1 MLETRIL
8 ETKMLENNK
17 MLGNKVSQFL
27 SHGGAPLSSNPVRC
41 LSALFTLGLVLIAPQ
56 VQAEVSLQGKLEQG
70 ALMRGQAPAGT
81 QISLNGEAIKV
92 TPDGHF
98 TFGFD
103 RDGELSQQ
111 LTLVYPDG
119 LTEVKPLTLT
129 KREYDIQSVKGIS
142 SKIMKPDPVA
152 QERAAKDTAQV
163 KAARVTFSE
172 QTAFL
177 QAFIWPLT
185 GRISGVYGSQRIY
198 NDVPGNPHFGVDV
211 AAKTGTVVVAPAD
224 GVISLSVPDMFYSGG
239 TMVID
244 HGYGVSSS
252 FLHLS
257 KLYVNAGEAVKQGQ
271 AVAEVGATGRANGPH
286 LDWRVNWYQMRLDP
300 TTIVPPMATVLA
312 NEKANKAAKK
322 G

>member
-1 MLETRIL
+1 MFDYPNPHNQGQFDAAFLRFVCLQSIP
-8 ETKMLENNK
+8 
-17 MLGNKVSQFL
+17 KVLNIIVFSVL
-27 SHGGAPLSSNPVRC
+27 SL
-41 LSALFTLGLVLIAPQ
+41 LIMITNAK
-56 VQAEVSLQGKLEQG
+56 AEVSFQGKFEQG
-70 ALMRGQAPAGT
+70 ALIRGQAPAGT
-81 QISLNGEAIKV
+81 QVSLNGEALRV
-92 TPDGHF
+92 TPEGHF
-98 TFGFD
+98 VFGFD

-111 LTLVYPDG
+111 LSLVYPRG
-119 LTEVKPLTLT
+119 LTEIKPLTVA
-129 KREYDIQSVKGIS
+129 KRDYDIQRVTGIS
-142 SKIMKPDPVA
+142 NKIMKPDPIA

-163 KAARVTFSE
+163 KAARATFSK

-177 QAFIWPLT
+177 QEFIWPLT

-239 TMVID
+239 TMIID

-257 KLYVNAGEAVKQGQ
+257 KLYVQVGQTVKQGQ
-271 AVAEVGATGRANGPH
+271 ALAEVGATGRANGPH

-300 TTIVPPMATVLA
+300 TTLVPPMATVLA
-312 NEKANKAAKK
+312 KENAAKAAVSPK
-322 G
+322 

>member
-1 MLETRIL
+1 MLNAVPNALPKFFKTFPNTPSL
-8 ETKMLENNK
+8 SCKAAVLSLLTLFS
-17 MLGNKVSQFL
+17 LSTQAQVSFEGQF
-27 SHGGAPLSSNPVRC
+27 
-41 LSALFTLGLVLIAPQ
+41 
-56 VQAEVSLQGKLEQG
+56 EQG
-70 ALMRGQAPAGT
+70 ALIRGKAPAGT
-81 QISLNGEAIKV
+81 QISLNGEALKV

-98 TFGFD
+98 AFGFD
-103 RDGELSQQ
+103 RDAQLSQE
-111 LTLVYPDG
+111 LRLVYPDG
-119 LTEVKPLTLT
+119 LTEVKPLSVT
-129 KREYDIQSVKGIS
+129 KREYNIQSVKGIS
-142 SKIMKPDPVA
+142 NKIMKPDPVA

-163 KAARVTFSE
+163 KAARGTFSE

-177 QAFIWPLT
+177 QSFIWPLT

-239 TMVID
+239 TMIID

-257 KLYVNAGEAVKQGQ
+257 KLYVNAGETVKQGQ

-286 LDWRVNWYQMRLDP
+286 LDWRVNWFQMRLDP
-300 TTIVPPMATVLA
+300 TTIVPSMATVLA
-312 NEKANKAAKK
+312 AEKAQKAQKVAK
-322 G
+322 

>member
-1 MLETRIL
+1 MLNAVPNALPKLLKIL
-8 ETKMLENNK
+8 PNTPSRSCKIAILS
-17 MLGNKVSQFL
+17 LLTLFSLSTQAQVSFEGQF
-27 SHGGAPLSSNPVRC
+27 
-41 LSALFTLGLVLIAPQ
+41 
-56 VQAEVSLQGKLEQG
+56 EQG
-70 ALMRGQAPAGT
+70 ALIRGKAPAGT
-81 QISLNGEAIKV
+81 QISLNGEALKV

-98 TFGFD
+98 AFGFD
-103 RDGELSQQ
+103 RDAQLSQE
-111 LTLVYPDG
+111 LRLVYPDG
-119 LTEVKPLTLT
+119 LTEVKPLSVT
-129 KREYDIQSVKGIS
+129 KREYNIQSVKGIS
-142 SKIMKPDPVA
+142 NKIMKPDPVA

-163 KAARVTFSE
+163 KAARGTFSE

-177 QAFIWPLT
+177 QSFIWPLT

-239 TMVID
+239 TMIID

-257 KLYVNAGEAVKQGQ
+257 KLYVNAGETVKQGQ

-286 LDWRVNWYQMRLDP
+286 LDWRLNWFQMRLDP
-300 TTIVPPMATVLA
+300 TTIVPSMVTVLA
-312 NEKANKAAKK
+312 AEKAKK
-322 G
+322 

>member
-1 MLETRIL
+1 ML
-8 ETKMLENNK
+8 NA
-17 MLGNKVSQFL
+17 V
-27 SHGGAPLSSNPVRC
+27 PLLLKALRFSPSRPRC
-41 LSALFTLGLVLIAPQ
+41 RLFSLFMSGKC
-56 VQAEVSLQGKLEQG
+56 QATCCSLLTVVSLTAQAQVSFDGKFEQG
-70 ALMRGQAPAGT
+70 ALMRAKAPAGT
-81 QISLNGEAIKV
+81 QVSLNGEAVKV

-98 TFGFD
+98 AFGFD
-103 RDGELSQQ
+103 RDAQ
-111 LTLVYPDG
+111 LTQELRLVYPDG
-119 LTEVKPLTLT
+119 LTEVKPLTIA
-129 KREYDIQSVKGIS
+129 KREYNIQNVKGIS
-142 SKIMKPDPVA
+142 NKIMQPDPVA
-152 QERAAKDTAQV
+152 QARAAKDTAQV
-163 KAARVTFSE
+163 KAARGTFSE
-172 QTAFL
+172 QSAFL

-257 KLYVNAGEAVKQGQ
+257 KLYVNAGEMVKQGQ

-286 LDWRVNWYQMRLDP
+286 LDWRVNWFQMRLDP
-300 TTIVPPMATVLA
+300 TSIVPPMATVLA
-312 NEKANKAAKK
+312 AEKAKK
-322 G
+322 TAN

>member
-1 MLETRIL
+1 M
-8 ETKMLENNK
+8 
-17 MLGNKVSQFL
+17 
-27 SHGGAPLSSNPVRC
+27 
-41 LSALFTLGLVLIAPQ
+41 APQ
-56 VQAEVSLQGKLEQG
+56 VQAQVNLQGKLEQG
-70 ALMRGQAPAGT
+70 ALMRGHVAAGT
-81 QISLNGEAIKV
+81 QVALNGEAIKV
-92 TPDGHF
+92 TPDGNF
-98 TFGFD
+98 AFGFD

-111 LTLVYPDG
+111 LTLVYPSG
-119 LTEVKPLTLT
+119 LTEVKLLTLI

-152 QERAAKDTAQV
+152 QQRAAKDSAQV
-163 KAARVTFSE
+163 KAARASFSN
-172 QTAFL
+172 QTAFM
-177 QAFIWPLT
+177 QEFIWPLT

-257 KLYVNAGEAVKQGQ
+257 QLYVKTGEVVKQGQ

-312 NEKANKAAKK
+312 NEKAAVK

>member
-1 MLETRIL
+1 MFDSPTGSQLGLRELFSFHAAVVRS
-8 ETKMLENNK
+8 NK
-17 MLGNKVSQFL
+17 FKAVYAVVLTFMSQF
-27 SHGGAPLSSNPVRC
+27 AV
-41 LSALFTLGLVLIAPQ
+41 AD
-56 VQAEVSLQGKLEQG
+56 VSFEGKFEQG
-70 ALMRGQAPAGT
+70 ALIRAKAPAGT
-81 QISLNGEAIKV
+81 RVSLNGEAIKV
-92 TPDGHF
+92 TADGHF
-98 TFGFD
+98 AFGFE
-103 RDGELSQQ
+103 RDAKLKQQ

-119 LTEVKPLTLT
+119 LSEVKPLSVA
-129 KREYDIQSVKGIS
+129 KREYDIQHVKGIS
-142 SKIMKPDPVA
+142 NKIMKPDPVA

-163 KAARVTFSE
+163 KAARGTFSD

-177 QAFIWPLT
+177 QSFIWPLT

-257 KLYVNAGEAVKQGQ
+257 KLYVSQGQQVKQGQ
-271 AVAEVGATGRANGPH
+271 ALAEVGATGRANGPH
-286 LDWRVNWYQMRLDP
+286 LDWRLNWFQMRLDP
-300 TTIVPPMATVLA
+300 STIVPPMATVLA
-312 NEKANKAAKK
+312 PEKAKTPAQKTHK
-322 G
+322 

>member
-1 MLETRIL
+1 MFETHTPLRLFRRVFISGLRSARYSSTLLIL
-8 ETKMLENNK
+8 
-17 MLGNKVSQFL
+17 
-27 SHGGAPLSSNPVRC
+27 GAV
-41 LSALFTLGLVLIAPQ
+41 VMAPQ
-56 VQAEVSLQGKLEQG
+56 VQAQVNLQGKLEQG
-70 ALMRGQAPAGT
+70 ALMRGHVAAGT
-81 QISLNGEAIKV
+81 QVALNGEAIKV
-92 TPDGHF
+92 TPDGNF
-98 TFGFD
+98 AFGFD

-111 LTLVYPDG
+111 LTLVYPSG
-119 LTEVKPLTLT
+119 LTEVKLLTLI

-152 QERAAKDTAQV
+152 QQRAAKDSAQV
-163 KAARVTFSE
+163 KAARASFSN
-172 QTAFL
+172 QTAFM
-177 QAFIWPLT
+177 QEFIWPLT

-257 KLYVNAGEAVKQGQ
+257 QLYVKTGEVVKQGQ

-312 NEKANKAAKK
+312 NEKAAVK

>member
-1 MLETRIL
+1 MFETHIPSRLFHRVFISYL
-8 ETKMLENNK
+8 C
-17 MLGNKVSQFL
+17 SARY
-27 SHGGAPLSSNPVRC
+27 S
-41 LSALFTLGLVLIAPQ
+41 SALLILGSVLIAPQ
-56 VQAEVSLQGKLEQG
+56 VQAQVNLQGKLEQG
-70 ALMRGQAPAGT
+70 ALMRGHVPAGT
-81 QISLNGEAIKV
+81 QVALNGEAIKV
-92 TPDGHF
+92 TSDGNF
-98 TFGFD
+98 AFGFD

-111 LTLVYPDG
+111 LTLIYPSG

-152 QERAAKDTAQV
+152 QQRAAKDSAQV
-163 KAARVTFSE
+163 KAARASFSN
-172 QTAFL
+172 QTAFM
-177 QAFIWPLT
+177 QEFIWPLT

-257 KLYVNAGEAVKQGQ
+257 KLYVKTGEVVKQGQ
-271 AVAEVGATGRANGPH
+271 AVAEVGSTGRANGPH

-312 NEKANKAAKK
+312 NEKAAVKD
-322 G
+322 

>member
-1 MLETRIL
+1 MFDYP
-8 ETKMLENNK
+8 K
-17 MLGNKVSQFL
+17 
-27 SHGGAPLSSNPVRC
+27 PLS
-41 LSALFTLGLVLIAPQ
+41 LSQSCADFLRFICRQKIFKILNNIAFLTFSLLIMMTNANAQ
-56 VQAEVSLQGKLEQG
+56 VSFEGKFEQG
-70 ALMRGQAPAGT
+70 ALIRGQAPAGT
-81 QISLNGEAIKV
+81 QVSLNGEVLRV

-98 TFGFD
+98 AFGFD

-111 LTLVYPDG
+111 LALVYPSG
-119 LTEVKPLTLT
+119 LTEVKPLTVA
-129 KREYDIQSVKGIS
+129 KRQYDIQSVKGIS
-142 SKIMKPDPVA
+142 NKIMKPDPIA
-152 QERAAKDTAQV
+152 QERAARDTAQV
-163 KAARVTFSE
+163 KAARGTFSE

-177 QAFIWPLT
+177 QDFIWPLT

-239 TMVID
+239 TMIID

-257 KLYVNAGEAVKQGQ
+257 KLYVQAGDTVKQGQ
-271 AVAEVGATGRANGPH
+271 ALAEVGATGRANGPH

-300 TTIVPPMATVLA
+300 TTLVPPMATVLA
-312 NEKANKAAKK
+312 KEKAAVSPK
-322 G
+322 

>member
-1 MLETRIL
+1 MKMFETHIPPRLFHRVFISCL
-8 ETKMLENNK
+8 RSAR
-17 MLGNKVSQFL
+17 G
-27 SHGGAPLSSNPVRC
+27 
-41 LSALFTLGLVLIAPQ
+41 LSALLILGSVLIAPQ
-56 VQAEVSLQGKLEQG
+56 VQAQVNLQGKLEQG
-70 ALMRGQAPAGT
+70 ALMRGHVPAGT
-81 QISLNGEAIKV
+81 QVALNGEAIKV
-92 TPDGHF
+92 TSDGNF
-98 TFGFD
+98 AFGFD

-111 LTLVYPDG
+111 LTLVYPSG

-152 QERAAKDTAQV
+152 QQRAAKDSAQV
-163 KAARVTFSE
+163 KAARASFSN
-172 QTAFL
+172 QTAFM
-177 QAFIWPLT
+177 QEFIWPLT

-257 KLYVNAGEAVKQGQ
+257 KLYVKTGEVVKQGQ

-312 NEKANKAAKK
+312 NEKAKK
-322 G
+322 TAVKG

>member
-1 MLETRIL
+1 MFETHIPSRLFHRVFISYL
-8 ETKMLENNK
+8 C
-17 MLGNKVSQFL
+17 SARY
-27 SHGGAPLSSNPVRC
+27 S
-41 LSALFTLGLVLIAPQ
+41 SALLILGSVLIAPQ
-56 VQAEVSLQGKLEQG
+56 VQAQVNLQGKLEQG
-70 ALMRGQAPAGT
+70 ALMRGQVPAGT
-81 QISLNGEAIKV
+81 QVALNGEAIKV
-92 TPDGHF
+92 TSDGNF
-98 TFGFD
+98 AFGFE

-111 LTLVYPDG
+111 LTLIYPSG
-119 LTEVKPLTLT
+119 LTEVNPLTLT

-152 QERAAKDTAQV
+152 QQRAAKDSAQV
-163 KAARVTFSE
+163 KAARASFSN
-172 QTAFL
+172 QTAFM
-177 QAFIWPLT
+177 QEFIWPLT

-257 KLYVNAGEAVKQGQ
+257 KLYVKTGEVVKQGQ
-271 AVAEVGATGRANGPH
+271 AVAEVGSTGRANGPH

-312 NEKANKAAKK
+312 NEKAKQTATK